1 MRKIKL
7 TYEIKSANGLWNRKE
22 YVTDD
27 GKDYERIINIVHNNT
42 SEYRIINVEH
52 IN

>member
-7 TYEIKSANGLWNRKE
+7 TYEIKSANGFWNRKE

-27 GKDYERIINIVHNNT
+27 GKDYERVVNIIHSNPD
-42 SEYRIINVEH
+42 EYKVVNVEH
-52 IN
+52 ID

>member
-22 YVTDD
+22 YVTND
-27 GKDYERIINIVHNNT
+27 GKDYERVVNIVHNNT
-42 SEYRIINVEH
+42 SEYRIINAKH